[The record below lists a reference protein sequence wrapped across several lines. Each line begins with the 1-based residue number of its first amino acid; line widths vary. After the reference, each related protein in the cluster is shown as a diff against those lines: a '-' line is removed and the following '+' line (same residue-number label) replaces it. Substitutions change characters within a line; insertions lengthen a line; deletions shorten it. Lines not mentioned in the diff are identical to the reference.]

1 MRIAGTTSVAVVTLR
16 TTTIAT
22 VPASDTSSDPG
33 RISSE
38 TSIES
43 KSVEPA
49 KATVRPAWRR
59 VSRAAT
65 TGSEPA
71 SSSSRKRDTINRA

>member
-1 MRIAGTTSVAVVTLR
+1 MTLR

-22 VPASDTSSDPG
+22 VPASETSSDPG

-43 KSVEPA
+43 SRVEPA

-59 VSRAAT
+59 VSRAAS
-65 TGSEPA
+65 TGSAPFA
-71 SSSSRKRDTINRA
+71 SSSRKRDTINSA